1 MDIGVNTLFMIP
13 GEVGGTETYLRQ
25 TLLELA
31 ARLTDTETSR
41 DGSSTLTRRDAST
54 PFTGLVLFTNLEN
67 HAVLSADLA
76 SFKQVRCVRLNVRAR
91 NRVARIIREQVEL
104 PARVRASGVDVL
116 WSPGYTAP
124 RFCPCP
130 QVVTIPDMQY
140 KTHPQDLTRVARVVT
155 DLLVRSAARHSRR
168 LIAISEFSKGEIV
181 KYPAAGREKVD
192 VVPLAA
198 SQEFSNP
205 LSLERRNQLLS
216 SLLPSGKPFF
226 LTVAASYPHKNL
238 PALVRAFGSVINTLP
253 HTLVMVGNEGLGEA
267 EVRKALASL
276 PDAARVIRL
285 RKLSREA
292 LVALYQGCEAFVFPS
307 LYEGFGLPV
316 LEAMTAGVPVI
327 TTRYGSI
334 PEVGGNGVVYF
345 DPQVPGSLAASLVD
359 VIGWSAAD
367 RHRKVQ
373 NAREL
378 AGRFSWAATATQT
391 LDVFIKVVD
400 PATALRRSGAGH

>member
-25 TLLELA
+25 TLLEMA
-31 ARLTDTETSR
+31 ARFP
-41 DGSSTLTRRDAST
+41 AV
-54 PFTGLVLFTNLEN
+54 GLVLFTNLEN
-67 HAVLSADLA
+67 HEVLSADLA
-76 SFKQVRCVRLNVRAR
+76 AFKQVRCVRLNVRAR

-140 KTHPQDLTRVARVVT
+140 KTHPEDLTRTARVVT
-155 DLLVRSAARHSRR
+155 DSLVRSAARHSRR
-168 LIAISEFSKGEIV
+168 LIAISEFSKDEIV
-181 KYPAAGREKVD
+181 KYTAAGREKVD

-198 SQEFSNP
+198 SPAFGAP
-205 LSLERRNQLLS
+205 LPGEQRNRLLAP
-216 SLLPSGKPFF
+216 LIPAGKPYF

-238 PALVRAFGSVINTLP
+238 PALVRAFGAVINSLP

-267 EVRKALASL
+267 EVRKALADL

-285 RKLSREA
+285 RNLSREA
-292 LVALYQGCEAFVFPS
+292 LVALYQGCDAFVFPS

-334 PEVGGNGVVYF
+334 PEVGGDGVVYF
-345 DPQVPGSLAASLVD
+345 DPKVPGSLAASLVA
-359 VIGWSAAD
+359 VAGWSAAD
-367 RHRKVQ
+367 RGRHVQ
-373 NAREL
+373 RGREL

-391 LDVFIKVVD
+391 LAVFNK
-400 PATALRRSGAGH
+400 ALA